1 MTPAVEATTA
11 DLEAHGVTGPIL
23 GHVGD
28 GNFHAILMFDP
39 NAPEEEARATAAA
52 SRMVERALKLGGT
65 ATGEHGIGIGKR
77 GYMEQEH
84 GAAWSVMGRL
94 KKAMDPGNIM
104 NPGKLVP
111 EPD

>member
-1 MTPAVEATTA
+1 MTLE
-11 DLEAHGVTGPIL
+11 DLIAGFRTV
-23 GHVGD
+23 
-28 GNFHAILMFDP
+28 
-39 NAPEEEARATAAA
+39 ATASVADA
-52 SRMVERALKLGGT
+52 VDKVA
-65 ATGEHGIGIGKR
+65 GKR